1 MMFESG
7 VNLMKEKTSEKI
19 ITYVL
24 AILLAIVILAP
35 FYWLVVSSIS
45 SKADL
50 LSTPINFFPK
60 KIYTENFKKIFTGGL
75 NISGGEVPP
84 FGTAL
89 KNSIVV
95 AGLTSIVCMIV
106 GSLAG
111 YAFARMRFF
120 LDNQLFVLIIAIRM
134 LPEIATIIPLYFI
147 MKSLN
152 LINTITCLVLVYTS
166 FTLPFVIWMMESY
179 FETIPIEIEDA
190 AAIDGLNRFGIFTRI
205 MLPLSLPGIVT
216 TLIFTFLTAWD
227 EFLFALIMTST
238 YQSKTLTVAISEF
251 TTRHMIDY
259 GLMMTGGL
267 LAALP
272 PMLIALVLQ
281 KYIISGLTS
290 GAIKG

>member
-35 FYWLVVSSIS
+35 FYWLVISSIS

>member
-1 MMFESG
+1 
-7 VNLMKEKTSEKI
+7 
-19 ITYVL
+19 
-24 AILLAIVILAP
+24 
-35 FYWLVVSSIS
+35 
-45 SKADL
+45 
-50 LSTPINFFPK
+50 
-60 KIYTENFKKIFTGGL
+60 
-75 NISGGEVPP
+75 
-84 FGTAL
+84 
-89 KNSIVV
+89 
-95 AGLTSIVCMIV
+95 
-106 GSLAG
+106 
-111 YAFARMRFF
+111 
-120 LDNQLFVLIIAIRM
+120 M

>member
-1 MMFESG
+1 
-7 VNLMKEKTSEKI
+7 MKEKTSEKI

-35 FYWLVVSSIS
+35 FYWLVISSIS